1 MIKTEFFL
9 LRTGKRQEYQPLP
22 HVFNVIVEV
31 PERVIRKENLRKE
44 MQDRNEELKLFEDD
58 MVLYVENMKESTRKT
73 CEINK

>member
-1 MIKTEFFL
+1 MIKTEFFP

-44 MQDRNEELKLFEDD
+44 MQERNEELKLFEDD